1 MKKLISIF
9 SFVIISFGFFSQ
21 SFFVGDNLVSIEGDA
36 SNESIANNTFL
47 NATASDVLQW
57 TIVDASIPQE
67 WEFSNCF
74 PNCYDIGVTSGTLEI
89 IEGESYYLNCHV
101 YPNNTPGEGS
111 ITMQIISGDGTTELV
126 SWQAIAGSASL
137 IENESSYVAVYPNP
151 TYNSFTLST
160 KDVINMNF
168 MLVDIQGKVVLTGKI
183 ESTEETVDISNL
195 SRGQYNLVF
204 EDESI
209 PVVSV
214 IKQ

>member
-74 PNCYDIGVTSGTLEI
+74 PNCYDIGVTSGMLEI

-137 IENESSYVAVYPNP
+137 IENHLNQKKIKGYY
-151 TYNSFTLST
+151 TLE
-160 KDVINMNF
+160 
-168 MLVDIQGKVVLTGKI
+168 GK
-183 ESTEETVDISNL
+183 EISEPL
-195 SRGQYNLVF
+195 IGALMFVVF
-204 EDESI
+204 EDGTTQQIFITE
-209 PVVSV
+209 
-214 IKQ
+214 